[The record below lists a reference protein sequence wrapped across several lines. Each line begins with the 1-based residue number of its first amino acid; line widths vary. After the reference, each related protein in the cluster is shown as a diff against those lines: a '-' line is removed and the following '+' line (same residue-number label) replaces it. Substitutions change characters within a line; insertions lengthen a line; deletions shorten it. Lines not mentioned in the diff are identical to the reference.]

1 MKTKYWILAL
11 GLLLAVCLG
20 LSAAYL
26 LAPEGTWAEVWSDG
40 KLLYRLDLSVDQVLT
55 VESAGGTN
63 VIEVKAG
70 KVTVIEADCPDGW
83 CMKMGRRNA
92 GQIVC
97 LPNRLVIRFTAGTQ
111 IDGIAG

>member
-11 GLLLAVCLG
+11 GVLFALCLG

-26 LAPEGTWAEVWSDG
+26 WVPEGTWAEVWSDG

-70 KVTVIEADCPDGW
+70 KVSVIEADCPDGW
-83 CMKMGRRNA
+83 CKLMGRRSA

-97 LPNRLVIRFTAGTQ
+97 LPNRLVIRFLGEQ
-111 IDGIAG
+111 EIDGVAG